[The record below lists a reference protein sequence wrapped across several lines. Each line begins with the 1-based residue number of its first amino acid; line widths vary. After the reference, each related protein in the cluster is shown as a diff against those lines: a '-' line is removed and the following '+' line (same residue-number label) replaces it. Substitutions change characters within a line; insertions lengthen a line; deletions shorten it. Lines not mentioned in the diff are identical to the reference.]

1 MDLFYRD
8 IQPIRQQV
16 AKNERMR
23 LQTDLDFQQN
33 DMKRLNQKFN
43 VEMFSRTCVE
53 KKLMLQNRKLES
65 LKTFAQKQ
73 KSTQGNFHQHYVL
86 SEKDDDT

>member
-1 MDLFYRD
+1 MDVFYRD

-43 VEMFSRTCVE
+43 VEMFSSHVCGE
-53 KKLMLQNRKLES
+53 KTYAAE
-65 LKTFAQKQ
+65 QKIREF
-73 KSTQGNFHQHYVL
+73 KNFCSKAKKYTRQPPPALRSV
-86 SEKDDDT
+86 